1 MSKDKKVPQPSIEG
15 AHVAETPG
23 AADAA
28 SGGASEAEGATG
40 GAKGAASQAWEAASG
55 AARAAAES
63 EDLQNAVGF
72 VKGLGA
78 TAWKY
83 AGSHPYTVFYGFV
96 GLILAVLILTI
107 GLWDTIVIAIF
118 VCVGAMIGQI
128 RDGDNGIVNF
138 FSRLISG
145 RH

>member
-1 MSKDKKVPQPSIEG
+1 MSKDKKVPQPSIEQPLDEFSS
-15 AHVAETPG
+15 AER
-23 AADAA
+23 ARADAA
-28 SGGASEAEGATG
+28 EASGASR
-40 GAKGAASQAWEAASG
+40 AKDSASKAWAAAG
-55 AARAAAES
+55 DAARAAASS

-72 VKGLGA
+72 IKGLGA

-96 GLILAVLILTI
+96 GLVLAVLILTI
-107 GLWDTIVIAIF
+107 GLWDTIVIAVF

-138 FSRLISG
+138 FSRLIGG